1 MKKEQETVH
10 TSALVPLMTE
20 LKADGWMGFNSERN
34 GFSPSSRATDLEV
47 IAFKIWR
54 VPEIDL
60 ANPHR
65 TSTGDI
71 IHNSSRKL
79 QDICAVG

>member
-1 MKKEQETVH
+1 MKKEHETVH
-10 TSALVPLMTE
+10 MSALVPVMAG
-20 LKADGWMGFNSERN
+20 LKADGRMCFYPEKN
-34 GFSPSSRATDLEV
+34 GVSPIPRAIDLEV

-60 ANPHR
+60 ANPQR
-65 TSTGDI
+65 TSTGDRV
-71 IHNSSRKL
+71 HNSSRKH

>member
-1 MKKEQETVH
+1 MKKEQETSY
-10 TSALVPLMTE
+10 TSALVPLMAE
-20 LKADGWMGFNSERN
+20 LKADGRMGFHLERN
-34 GFSPSSRATDLEV
+34 GFSPSPRATHLEV

-60 ANPHR
+60 ANPQR

-71 IHNSSRKL
+71 VHNSSRKL

>member
-1 MKKEQETVH
+1 M
-10 TSALVPLMTE
+10 AE
-20 LKADGWMGFNSERN
+20 LKADGRMGFNPERN
-34 GFSPSSRATDLEV
+34 GFSQSPMATDLEV

-60 ANPHR
+60 DNSQR

-71 IHNSSRKL
+71 VHNSSRKL